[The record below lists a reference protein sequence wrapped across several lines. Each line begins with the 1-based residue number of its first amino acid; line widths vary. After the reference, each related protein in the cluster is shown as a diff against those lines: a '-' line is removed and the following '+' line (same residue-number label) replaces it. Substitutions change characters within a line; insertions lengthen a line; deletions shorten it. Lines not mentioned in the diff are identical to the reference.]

1 MTARRPGYATTIPKE
16 TEYKANPNHKHKYAE
31 PTSSPRTM
39 DQTAITL
46 TQEIKEYALTHGAE
60 LVGVLS
66 PKSIDAMPKFWT
78 GWQVKQWSK
87 KTSDYIDDPKS
98 IIVLG
103 YHAFDDIHE
112 AQIAH
117 NGKIEY
123 PVYERMRLYA
133 RRVMRQ
139 LEKKGY
145 RCVVYP
151 FHLSQKRMAQ
161 LAGFGPMGKNS
172 LIINPVYGPW
182 IRLQSILTDAPL
194 VPDEEDTQDLCGNC
208 TKCIDACPTCALT
221 PYTID
226 PDKCL
231 IGITEAELSKLI
243 EENLSFTTYRDTPDH
258 VFREHM
264 PRFTKNSVLMCTTC
278 QKACP
283 IGREK
288 REQ

>member
-1 MTARRPGYATTIPKE
+1 MTARRPGYASTIPKE
-16 TEYKANPNHKHKYAE
+16 TQYKPNPIHRHKYGG
-31 PTSSPRTM
+31 PDSTTVNM
-39 DQTAITL
+39 DSLAL
-46 TQEIKEYALTHGAE
+46 TKEIKEYALSHGAE

-66 PKSIDAMPKFWT
+66 PESIDAMPKFWV

-87 KTSDYIDDPKS
+87 KTSDYMDDAKS

-151 FHLSQKRMAQ
+151 FGLSQKMMAQ
-161 LAGFGPMGKNS
+161 LAGLGPMGKSS
-172 LIINPVYGPW
+172 LIINPEYGPW
-182 IRLQSILTDAPL
+182 FRMQSILTDAPL
-194 VPDEEDTQDLCGNC
+194 VPDEEDTRDPCGDC
-208 TKCIDACPTCALT
+208 TKCIDACPTGALT
-221 PYTID
+221 PYVID

-231 IGITEAELSKLI
+231 IGITEAELAKLI
-243 EENLSFTTYRDTPDH
+243 EEDLPFTAYRDTPDA

-264 PRFTKNSVLMCTTC
+264 PRFTENSVLMCTAC

-283 IGREK
+283 VGREK

>member
-1 MTARRPGYATTIPKE
+1 MDPVAL
-16 TEYKANPNHKHKYAE
+16 TE
-31 PTSSPRTM
+31 
-39 DQTAITL
+39 
-46 TQEIKEYALTHGAE
+46 EIKEYSLTHGAE

-66 PKSIDAMPKFWT
+66 PQSIDAMPKFWV
-78 GWQVKQWSK
+78 GWQVQQASK
-87 KTSDYIDDPKS
+87 KTSDYMDDPKS

-117 NGKIEY
+117 NGGIEY

-151 FHLSQKRMAQ
+151 FNLSQKKMAQ
-161 LAGFGPMGKNS
+161 LAGLGPIGKSS

-182 IRLQSILTDAPL
+182 VRIQSILTDAPL
-194 VPDEEDTQDLCGNC
+194 VPDKEDTQDLCGDC
-208 TKCIDACPTCALT
+208 TKCIDACPTGALS
-221 PYTID
+221 PYVID

-231 IGITEAELSKLI
+231 IGITEVELAKII
-243 EENLSFTTYRDTPDH
+243 EEDLPFTTYRDTPDPI
-258 VFREHM
+258 FREHM
-264 PRFTKNSVLMCTTC
+264 PRFTTNSVLMCTTC

>member
-1 MTARRPGYATTIPKE
+1 
-16 TEYKANPNHKHKYAE
+16 
-31 PTSSPRTM
+31 M
-39 DQTAITL
+39 DAAL
-46 TQEIKEYALTHGAE
+46 TKEIKDYALSHGAE
-60 LVGVLS
+60 LVGVLT
-66 PKSIDAMPKFWT
+66 PESIDAFPKYWT
-78 GWQVKQWSK
+78 GWQVNEWSK
-87 KTSDYIDDPKS
+87 KTTDYMEDAKS

-139 LEKKGY
+139 LEKKGFK
-145 RCVVYP
+145 CIIYP
-151 FHLSQKRMAQ
+151 FNLSQKKMAQ
-161 LAGFGPMGKNS
+161 LAGLGPIGKNS
-172 LIINPVYGPW
+172 LIVNPKYGPW

-194 VPDEEDTQDLCGNC
+194 IPDKEYTTDLCKDC
-208 TKCIDACPTCALT
+208 TACIDACPTGALT
-221 PYTID
+221 PYVID

-231 IGITEAELSKLI
+231 IGITETELARLI
-243 EENLSFTTYRDTPDH
+243 EEDLPFTEFRETPDE

-283 IGREK
+283 IG
-288 REQ
+288 

>member
-1 MTARRPGYATTIPKE
+1 MNA
-16 TEYKANPNHKHKYAE
+16 
-31 PTSSPRTM
+31 
-39 DQTAITL
+39 TL
-46 TQEIKEYALTHGAE
+46 TKEIKDYALSHGAE

-66 PKSIDAMPKFWT
+66 PEAIDAFPDYWI
-78 GWQVKQWSK
+78 GWQVQEASK
-87 KTSDYIDDPKS
+87 KTSDYMVDPKS

-103 YHAFDDIHE
+103 YHAYDDIHE

-145 RCVVYP
+145 KCVVYP
-151 FHLSQKRMAQ
+151 VNLSQKKMAQ
-161 LAGFGPMGKNS
+161 LAGLGPMGKNS
-172 LIINPVYGPW
+172 LIINPEYGPW

-194 VPDEEDTQDLCGNC
+194 VPDTESTEDLCKDC
-208 TKCIDACPTCALT
+208 TKCIDACPTGALT
-221 PYTID
+221 PYKID

-231 IGITEAELSKLI
+231 IGITEKELAKLI
-243 EENLSFTTYRDTPDH
+243 QEDLSFTEFRDTPDE
-258 VFREHM
+258 VFKAHM
-264 PRFTKNSVLMCTTC
+264 PRFTDNSVLMCTTC

-283 IGREK
+283 HGRERRGLK
-288 REQ
+288 

>member
-1 MTARRPGYATTIPKE
+1 
-16 TEYKANPNHKHKYAE
+16 
-31 PTSSPRTM
+31 M
-39 DQTAITL
+39 DPSIL
-46 TQEIKEYALTHGAE
+46 TQESKEYALNHGAE

-66 PKSIDAMPKFWT
+66 ADSIDAFPEYWI
-78 GWQVKQWSK
+78 GWQIQQSSK
-87 KTSDYIDDPKS
+87 KTTDYMENPKS

-117 NGKIEY
+117 NGDIEY
-123 PVYERMRLYA
+123 PVYERMRLYS

-139 LEKKGY
+139 LEEKGFK
-145 RCVVYP
+145 CIIYP
-151 FHLSQKRMAQ
+151 FNLNQKKMAQ
-161 LAGFGPMGKNS
+161 LAGLGSMGKNS
-172 LIINPVYGPW
+172 LIINPEYGPW

-194 VPDEEDTQDLCGNC
+194 VPDQANTQDLCKDC
-208 TKCIDACPTCALT
+208 TRCIDACPTGALT
-221 PYTID
+221 PYVVD
-226 PDKCL
+226 PEKCL
-231 IGITEAELSKLI
+231 IGITEKELVKLI
-243 EENLSFTTYRDTPDH
+243 EEDLSFTDFRDTPDS

-288 REQ
+288 RGL